1 MQYRNASH
9 ILPDELLREIQK
21 YTEGEA
27 IYIPKS
33 NDKRKW
39 GEGSG
44 ARKYYED
51 RNVKIRAEYANEIKI
66 EELAEKYNLSVD
78 RIRKIVYHKK

>member
-1 MQYRNASH
+1 MKYRNAAH
-9 ILPDELLREIQK
+9 ILPDELLREVQK

-27 IYIPKS
+27 IYIPKKD
-33 NDKRKW
+33 DKQKW

-51 RNVKIRAEYANEIKI
+51 RNRKIRDEYATGKSIDEM
-66 EELAEKYNLSVD
+66 ADKYNLSVD
-78 RIRKIVYHKK
+78 SIRRIVYRKE

>member
-44 ARKYYED
+44 ARKYYQD
-51 RNVKIRAEYANEIKI
+51 RNVKIRAEYADEIKI